1 MSEQPQLRGALA
13 EALSGTVAA
22 LRLVLGLALL
32 AYLGSGFYVVRQ
44 HERAVELRLGRPA
57 GQGERRV
64 NGPGLHVAWPAPIGE
79 VRRVDVGTPRTV
91 ATEAFWYALT
101 DAERATGKEGAPPE
115 TLRPGR
121 DGYLI
126 TADRNLLHAR
136 WEATY
141 EVTDPA
147 RYLFAAGDVEATVES
162 ALVGA
167 VSQAAVERAVDAAL
181 REQQTFRERVEALLT
196 ARLQGLDLGLR
207 PRGVRLLELA
217 PPRQVRAAFDQASQA
232 AERWRQA
239 VDEANRQATR
249 RQQEAAGEAARIVA
263 QAQARS
269 ATYVQR
275 LRAEAERFEQLL
287 PEFRADPELFRRRL
301 RGAARRA
308 AAERADLIVLP
319 RSGELELREHRQPR
333 RQAPV
338 EPGP

>member
-1 MSEQPQLRGALA
+1 MSEQPQVRGALS

-22 LRLVLGLALL
+22 LRLVLAVAVL

-44 HERAVELRLGRPA
+44 HERAVELRLGRPV

-64 NGPGLHVAWPAPIGE
+64 NGPGLHLAWPAPIGE

-101 DAERATGKEGAPPE
+101 DTERATGKEGTPPA

-126 TADRNLLHAR
+126 TVDRNLLHAR
-136 WEATY
+136 WEASY
-141 EVTDPA
+141 EVTDPV
-147 RYLFAAGDVEATVES
+147 RYLFAAGDIAATVES
-162 ALVGA
+162 ALAGA
-167 VSQAAVERAVDAAL
+167 VSQAAAERGVDAAL
-181 REQQTFRERVEALLT
+181 REQQSFRERVETLLA
-196 ARLQGLDLGLR
+196 ARLGGLELGLR

-217 PPRQVRAAFDQASQA
+217 PPRQVRAAFDQAAQA
-232 AERWRQA
+232 AEQRRQA
-239 VDEANRQATR
+239 VDEAQRQATR
-249 RQQEAAGEAARIVA
+249 RRQEAAGEAARIVA
-263 QAQARS
+263 QARAEA

-287 PEFRADPELFRRRL
+287 PEYRADPELFRRRL
-301 RGAARRA
+301 RGDARRA

-319 RSGELELREHRQPR
+319 PSGELELRTYRQPR
-333 RQAPV
+333 RQTPV